1 MEATTRPVVKI
12 AFPKTG
18 LDKVLAAY
26 GYRDYL
32 QAWTAMFG
40 GQRTGVR
47 WYEAGDGAKR
57 PLRVSRLSREQ
68 FAFYKE
74 QVRWWHQAVVKVK
87 ELDGDDLAV
96 QAAETQQLV
105 SEMMLLLV

>member
-1 MEATTRPVVKI
+1 MEAATRPVVKL
-12 AFPKTG
+12 AFAKLG
-18 LDKVLAAY
+18 LEEALAAY

-32 QAWTAMFG
+32 QAWVAMFG

-57 PLRVSRLSREQ
+57 PLRVMRLSREQ
-68 FAFYKE
+68 FEFYKG
-74 QVRWWHQAVVKVK
+74 QVRWWHQAVGKVK
-87 ELDGDDLAV
+87 ELGGDALAV

-105 SEMMLLLV
+105 SEMTLLLV